1 MSTRLT
7 RLFAVIGVQ
16 PLSEAAL
23 GAIISPPVF
32 WRRYFCSLSHWE
44 LFRSDPQLALVWT
57 MWRWNVEC
65 SRCREEG
72 LWSCDQVCCC
82 FLVTRHTPHVTRHT
96 SHATRHTSHAP
107 RHTPHVTRLQT
118 VRERVPRPS
127 PHPQQKPIRLQLSRR
142 FQSCHWHLCNRFF
155 TTSRRMQRVAID
167 DA

>member
-44 LFRSDPQLALVWT
+44 LFRSYPQLALVWT
-57 MWRWNVEC
+57 MWRWNVKC

-72 LWSCDQVCCC
+72 FWSCDQVCGC
-82 FLVTRHTPHVTRHT
+82 FLVTRHTSHVTRHTPHVTRHT
-96 SHATRHTSHAP
+96 PNVTRHTSHVT
-107 RHTPHVTRLQT
+107 RHTLADCSRACA
-118 VRERVPRPS
+118 RAFS
-127 PHPQQKPIRLQLSRR
+127 PPPAKANTSSTFATFPKLSLA
-142 FQSCHWHLCNRFF
+142 FVQSLLHNIKTNAACC
-155 TTSRRMQRVAID
+155 D
-167 DA
+167 